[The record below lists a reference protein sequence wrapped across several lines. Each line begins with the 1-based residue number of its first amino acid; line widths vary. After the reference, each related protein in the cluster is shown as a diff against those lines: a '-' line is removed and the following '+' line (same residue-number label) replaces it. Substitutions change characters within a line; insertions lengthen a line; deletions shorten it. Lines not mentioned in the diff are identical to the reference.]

1 MPGDS
6 IELTKT
12 TSEFGTA
19 GIPLCIITT
28 NGGHREGVDDCA
40 LFRLTD
46 DGLVCYYDDPAVPA
60 GILTLRVNGEP
71 AVREISRHP
80 TMGEAREAYDKLVPD
95 EQARTLIRSV
105 PRESGPTP

>member
-1 MPGDS
+1 M
-6 IELTKT
+6 
-12 TSEFGTA
+12 A
-19 GIPLCIITT
+19 GNSHDIVEPTYLNALAICIITP

-46 DGLVCYYDDPAVPA
+46 DGLACYHDDPAVRA
-60 GILTLRVNGEP
+60 VILTLRVNGEP

-80 TMGEAREAYDKLVPD
+80 TMDEAREAYDKLPTE

-105 PRESGPTP
+105 PHESAPTS